1 MQKIKY
7 VPVENSVAEWAD
19 KEALM
24 KRWEGLSIYTLNR
37 WLKEMREMK
46 RFRCYI
52 LHPSHKIV
60 FINLDGFQ
68 EFLEWKQKR

>member
-1 MQKIKY
+1 
-7 VPVENSVAEWAD
+7 
-19 KEALM
+19 
-24 KRWEGLSIYTLNR
+24 NR

-46 RFRCYI
+46 RFRYYI